1 MFILF
6 IGGNL
11 VDYNEQLSESFTLGE
26 MTRSNWASANLVNN
40 QPDMKSLNNLEL
52 LCQSILQPLRNS
64 LGQPI
69 RINSGYRN
77 PVVNKGVGGVKTS
90 AHIYG
95 LAADIT
101 CPQFGDPVT
110 LGEYLVTLLQ
120 RSNIKWDQ
128 IIYEHL
134 GGSKWLHV
142 AVKHPDGRQRMQV
155 LTIDRKGTR
164 EGLKR

>member
-1 MFILF
+1 M
-6 IGGNL
+6 
-11 VDYNEQLSESFTLGE
+11 DQNEQLSRSFSLTE
-26 MTRSNWASANLVNN
+26 MTRSNWALAKRIAN
-40 QPDMKSLNNLEL
+40 QPDMKAMNNLEL
-52 LCQSILQPLRNS
+52 LCQSILQPLRDS

-77 PVVNKGVGGVKTS
+77 PEVNKGVGGVKTS
-90 AHIYG
+90 AHVYG

-110 LGEYLVTLLQ
+110 LGEYLVTLLK

-142 AVKHPDGRQRMQV
+142 GVKHPDGRQRMQV
-155 LTIDRKGTR
+155 LTIDSKGTR
-164 EGLKR
+164 EGLIR